1 VSGASLL
8 TRTRARGLAA
18 LGAGL
23 ALVLVVYTARVESMP
38 EFHAYDGWWMLLGA
52 AAAVAVVSPLVWR
65 WPRQRSLPVIVLAAV
80 LGSWLPFVWLAR
92 QGHVPLWS
100 RLKGAWWLMGADV
113 IGAAIPVG
121 VACLWFAVREPD
133 RSS

>member
-1 VSGASLL
+1 VSGAPLL
-8 TRTRARGLAA
+8 TRTRARGLAT

-23 ALVLVVYTARVESMP
+23 ALVLAMYTAGVESMP
-38 EFHAYDGWWMLLGA
+38 EFHAYDG
-52 AAAVAVVSPLVWR
+52 WR

-80 LGSWLPFVWLAR
+80 LGSWLPFVWLAH